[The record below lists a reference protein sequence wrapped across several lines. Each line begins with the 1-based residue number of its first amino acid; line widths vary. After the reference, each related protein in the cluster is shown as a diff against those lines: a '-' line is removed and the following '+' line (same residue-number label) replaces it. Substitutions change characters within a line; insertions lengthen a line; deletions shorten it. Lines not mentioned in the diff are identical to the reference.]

1 MTHVL
6 DGVKLDFKDVM
17 FVPKRSTLGSRKDVN
32 LQRNFKFG
40 MNAIP
45 IMAANMDSVG
55 TIEMANALGSQG
67 LITVLHKFYPVR
79 DLLIAFKNRE
89 AFVSDHVFISVG
101 ITDDDLQKLDYLR
114 FHGKFHNICI
124 DVANG
129 YSERFINTVKRIRET
144 NRDARIMVGNVC
156 TPDVTQQLILAGAD
170 IVKVGIGPGS
180 ACETR
185 IKTGVGYPQLSA
197 IMECAEAAH
206 GLGGYVCGDGGCSVP
221 GDVAKAFGG
230 GADFVMLGGMF
241 AGHYEAIED
250 KENLKYEKVFRNI
263 EDINERYNP
272 IHSEMV
278 PVPNQE
284 IEYYG
289 MSSKEAMDKHYGG
302 VAVHRTAEGKVV
314 KIKYKGYVEDTVND
328 LLGGLRSACTYVGA
342 RTLKD
347 LPKCTTF
354 ARVA

>member
-6 DGVKLDFKDVM
+6 DGVKIDFDDVM

-32 LQRNFKFG
+32 LQRHFKFG
-40 MNAIP
+40 MTTVP

-55 TIEMANALGSQG
+55 TIEMANKLGELG
-67 LITVLHKFYPVR
+67 LITVLHKFYEVR
-79 DLLIAFKNRE
+79 ELMAAFKGRQG
-89 AFVSDHVFISVG
+89 FVNDHVFISVG
-101 ITDDDLQKLDYLR
+101 IMEQDLQKLQYLR
-114 FHGKFHNICI
+114 YHGYFPNICL

-129 YSERFINTVKRIRET
+129 YSEKFIETVKKIREE
-144 NRDARIMVGNVC
+144 NKDARIMAGNVC

-230 GADFVMLGGMF
+230 GADFVMLGGML

-250 KENLKYEKVFRNI
+250 KSVLKTTNTIVPKVDSHVV
-263 EDINERYNP
+263 EV
-272 IHSEMV
+272 H
-278 PVPNQE
+278 QE
-284 IEYYG
+284 IVQDQEIQYYG
-289 MSSKEAMDKHYGG
+289 MSSKEAMNKYYGG
-302 VAVHRTAEGKVV
+302 VAGHRTAEGRVV
-314 KIKYKGYVEDTVND
+314 KIKYKGKVEDTVND
-328 LLGGLRSACTYVGA
+328 ILGGLRSTCTYVGA